1 MLHSHIPFHRLSL
14 DILPSPISIY
24 LFISIYIPLYMELF
38 ENHSTTVIQLPNEV
52 HLHGD
57 FLFRQM
63 NGGLHSALLGLR
75 ALRLTA

>member
-1 MLHSHIPFHRLSL
+1 
-14 DILPSPISIY
+14 
-24 LFISIYIPLYMELF
+24 MELF

-52 HLHGD
+52 HLHGY

-63 NGGLHSALLGLR
+63 NGGLHSALLGLH